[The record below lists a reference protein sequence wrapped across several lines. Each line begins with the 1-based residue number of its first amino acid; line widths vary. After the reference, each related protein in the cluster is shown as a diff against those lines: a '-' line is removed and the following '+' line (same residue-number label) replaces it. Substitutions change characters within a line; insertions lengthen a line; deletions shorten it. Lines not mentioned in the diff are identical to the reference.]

1 MFILTFELKI
11 LNAEVKEFGSLI
23 ISTKAKSLTSPFFVA
38 QVNPFIFLAQILD
51 VVCVLTSCAVVR
63 WGTDV
68 LEKEGWI
75 YVIEPVTFSDTSAR

>member
-1 MFILTFELKI
+1 M
-11 LNAEVKEFGSLI
+11 LNEEVKEYGSLI

-38 QVNPFIFLAQILD
+38 QINPFIFLVQILD